1 MTASMDG
8 AYIASHRIH
17 PTKGTIM
24 RQTSVVRNPFI
35 LMLDPDVV
43 LAAVQ
48 RSEVLERLSRRVC
61 HPLDRPTPQG
71 AKPGPIVKPSKP
83 ITDD

>member
-1 MTASMDG
+1 
-8 AYIASHRIH
+8 
-17 PTKGTIM
+17 M
-24 RQTSVVRNPFI
+24 RQTSIARNPFM

-61 HPLDRPTPQG
+61 HPLDRPAPQG
-71 AKPGPIVKPSKP
+71 TKPGPIVKSSKP
-83 ITDD
+83 AADH